1 MAAMKP
7 RRPDTVE
14 HAVTR
19 VIADMG
25 AETAGAAIGR
35 SPWLLR
41 KASDPDDDFCLSVE
55 HCIGLDAEYQIA
67 TGEPG
72 PIQQAYAVQVAKR
85 AGALPYHEPGDPLE
99 RVVEVIKEGAEAADA
114 YRACQPRSTPLMR
127 TNALREIGEA
137 IEAYQ
142 KMARDI
148 EARDATVKF
157 PAVAE

>member
-55 HCIGLDAEYQIA
+55 LCIGLDAEYQIA

-72 PIQQAYAVQVAKR
+72 PIQQAYAAQVAKR
-85 AGALPYHEPGDPLE
+85 AGSLPYHEPGDPLDRLTE
-99 RVVEVIKEGAEAADA
+99 IVRETAEAVDA
-114 YRACQPRSTPLMR
+114 YRGSVGRSTPNSRML
-127 TNALREIGEA
+127 ALGEIGEA
-137 IEAYQ
+137 IEALRKAAQ
-142 KMARDI
+142 DI